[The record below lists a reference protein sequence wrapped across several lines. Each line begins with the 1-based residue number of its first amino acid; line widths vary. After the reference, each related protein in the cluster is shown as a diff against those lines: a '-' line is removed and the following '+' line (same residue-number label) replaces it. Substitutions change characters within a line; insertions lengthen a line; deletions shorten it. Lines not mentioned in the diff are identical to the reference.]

1 MKHSFKH
8 FLFIFFGSAMALIP
22 TFTWA
27 FPAEGDFVQY
37 MAPYKNSPVIMEK
50 RVVAHDNEHNSF
62 TVSTITTYKERVIQD
77 QLVELPESFLYNPI
91 KIQHVLN
98 TCASREGA
106 LGLMLIQGK
115 EMQVCEFY
123 NEDSQ
128 LTDILGPV
136 PFGQIRFQV
145 YLEEED
151 FLDFNLTKYEM
162 GLSSIKK

>member
-1 MKHSFKH
+1 MMKA
-8 FLFIFFGSAMALIP
+8 LFFGFFLLSLFP
-22 TFTWA
+22 TFVWA
-27 FPAEGDFVQY
+27 FPAKGDFVQY
-37 MAPYKNSPVIMEK
+37 VASYKNSPVIMEK
-50 RVVAHDNEHNSF
+50 RVVAHDNERNSF
-62 TVSTITTYKERVIQD
+62 TVSTITIYRDRVIQD
-77 QLVELPESFLYNPI
+77 LLVELPESFLYNSI
-91 KIQHVLN
+91 KIQHVLD

-106 LGLMLIQGK
+106 VGRMVIQGK

-128 LTDILGPV
+128 LSDILGPV

-145 YLEEED
+145 YLEGEE